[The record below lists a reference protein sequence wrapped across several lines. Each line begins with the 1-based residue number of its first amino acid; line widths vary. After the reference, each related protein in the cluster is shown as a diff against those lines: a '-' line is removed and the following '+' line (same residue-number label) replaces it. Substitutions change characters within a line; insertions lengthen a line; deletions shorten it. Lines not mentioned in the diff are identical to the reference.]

1 MRAGLALALIVAGSV
16 LGAAQTA
23 AADYYTGPLIDA
35 HSHLPSATAIDAYVA
50 AMNRHNVRKVVLL
63 GVGGAQP
70 NETDW
75 IDAAVKKYPDL
86 VVAGLRV
93 PDPTSMAAAGQL
105 DVELART
112 KARVMGE
119 VHIRQVG
126 RKIDRDPSSPAFLK
140 ILELSGQR
148 GVPIVIHDELTPAA
162 AATLEAA
169 LAAQRE
175 AIIVLAHGGEM
186 KPAALERLLERN
198 ANLMVDLSGMHFQ
211 RTPSLAREK
220 GPLDPAWKA
229 LITKMPDRFL
239 MGIDVWATHLFEP
252 IMLDRLMIWT
262 RRVLGE
268 LPPDVA
274 ERVAW
279 KNASK
284 LYQLD

>member
-1 MRAGLALALIVAGSV
+1 
-16 LGAAQTA
+16 
-23 AADYYTGPLIDA
+23 
-35 HSHLPSATAIDAYVA
+35 
-50 AMNRHNVRKVVLL
+50 
-63 GVGGAQP
+63 
-70 NETDW
+70 
-75 IDAAVKKYPDL
+75 
-86 VVAGLRV
+86 
-93 PDPTSMAAAGQL
+93 
-105 DVELART
+105 
-112 KARVMGE
+112 
-119 VHIRQVG
+119 
-126 RKIDRDPSSPAFLK
+126 
-140 ILELSGQR
+140 
-148 GVPIVIHDELTPAA
+148 VIHDELTPAA

-239 MGIDVWATHLFEP
+239 MGIDVWEARLFEP